1 MCCEK
6 RIRNEVYMPL
16 KLFTTRRQ
24 IQNIPNAKNI
34 EIINEFLEYMRNND
48 SSEYHQNNNRKNI

>member
-1 MCCEK
+1 
-6 RIRNEVYMPL
+6 MPL
-16 KLFTTRRQ
+16 KLSTTRRQ
-24 IQNIPNAKNI
+24 IQNIPNAKNII